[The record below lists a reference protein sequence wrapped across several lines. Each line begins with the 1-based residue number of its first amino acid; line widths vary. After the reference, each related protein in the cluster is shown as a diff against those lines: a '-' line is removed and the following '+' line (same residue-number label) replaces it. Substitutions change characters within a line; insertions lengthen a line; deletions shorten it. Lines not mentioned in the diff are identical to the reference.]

1 MRRRFWAIFGAGVDI
16 PHAAGDERPPDAE
29 EEPVSAVGEPH
40 SLGEAIHRLRAKWG
54 AILAFGLLLMLLGA
68 ASLAFVLFS
77 TLAMVTLNGVLLV
90 VAGAAE
96 IGVGMHARSWGR
108 FFLWVAG
115 GVLYVLAGVFCIF
128 YPLAASAILTLMI
141 GAGLIAAAIVRAYL
155 AFELPPGPRR
165 AMVWLGCAVTFLLGL
180 IIVIHWPMSS
190 AYVLGTLL
198 GVDLLFHGAGW
209 VSFALGLRAHR

>member
-1 MRRRFWAIFGAGVDI
+1 MRRRSWAICGAGVDNLCG
-16 PHAAGDERPPDAE
+16 AGDERPPDAE
-29 EEPVSAVGEPH
+29 EDAVSAIGEPH

-54 AILAFGLLLMLLGA
+54 AILAFGLLLMLLGV
-68 ASLAFVLFS
+68 ASLAFVMFS

-108 FFLWVAG
+108 FFLWVTG
-115 GVLYVLAGVFCIF
+115 GVLYILAGMFCIF

-155 AFELPPGPRR
+155 AFELPASPRR
-165 AMVWLGCAVTFLLGL
+165 SMVFLGCAVTFLLGL
-180 IIVIHWPMSS
+180 IIVTHWPMSS
-190 AYVLGTLL
+190 GYVLGTLL

-209 VSFALGLRAHR
+209 VSFALGLRTYR